1 MPRRPKT
8 GPNPVQDSDTI
19 LRFLVVSREMST
31 LRPLWSLIERNSWE
45 LETVSTGWEAL
56 ERVQSGLT
64 PNIIV
69 LDLARGDTDSLHI
82 LRWLRRLRPQL
93 PILLFCH
100 PEDES
105 KKSEALR
112 MGADAVL
119 VKPFGDKELEFAIY
133 QHLRGSQQRVE
144 EAVGRQQVEAL
155 GTDGFFVSTSPLM
168 RKVASQA
175 ELLAEVDVPVFIVG
189 EAGSGKEEVARLIHR
204 LSVRSGFNFL
214 KVNCVGIPG
223 DLVGK
228 EIFGAESTG
237 SGASAMPGKIEM
249 AAQGTILLSEVTGLP
264 SAIQAQLLNL
274 LCNGR
279 YARIG
284 SDRMVPSHAR
294 ILLSSGA
301 NLEHALPDK
310 LIREDLYHRA
320 SAFSIHVPP
329 LRQRREEI
337 PILLGHFMQK
347 LVRLYGLPKREIP
360 PAVVEKCQNY
370 SWPGNLDELE
380 TFVKRYIV
388 SGDSALAL
396 NLVCG
401 SHESNGLATGN
412 SPRQFED
419 CIDPDLAPTSPTSLK
434 TLMQSVKSETEK
446 TAISMAL
453 EKTRWN
459 RKAAAR
465 LLSVSYRTLLYKIE
479 QYHLSDVRAFSS
491 ADVPQVHFAE
501 SGKKPQANRLA
512 SDKH

>member
-1 MPRRPKT
+1 M
-8 GPNPVQDSDTI
+8 QDSDTI
-19 LRFLVVSREMST
+19 LRFLVVGREMST

-64 PNIIV
+64 PHIII

-82 LRWLRRLRPQL
+82 LRWLRRLRPQV

-105 KKSEALR
+105 KKRDALR

-119 VKPFGDKELEFAIY
+119 VKPFGDKELEFAID
-133 QHLRGSQQRVE
+133 QHLRGSHQRDE
-144 EAVGRQQVEAL
+144 QAVGRQQVEAL
-155 GTDGFFVSTSPLM
+155 GTEGFFVSTSPLM

-214 KVNCVGIPG
+214 KVNCVGIPS
-223 DLVGK
+223 DLLGK
-228 EIFGAESTG
+228 EIFGTESTG
-237 SGASAMPGKIEM
+237 SGASVIPGKIET

-279 YARIG
+279 YARMG
-284 SDRMVPSHAR
+284 SARMVPSHAR
-294 ILLSSGA
+294 ILMSSGA
-301 NLEHALPDK
+301 NLEHALADK
-310 LIREDLYHRA
+310 RIREDLYHRA

-347 LVRLYGLPKREIP
+347 LVRLYGLPKREISP
-360 PAVVEKCQNY
+360 SVVEKCQNY

-396 NLVCG
+396 NPVCG
-401 SHESNGLATGN
+401 SYESNGRATGN
-412 SPRQFED
+412 SPRQLDD
-419 CIDPDLAPTSPTSLK
+419 CVDPDLAPISSTSLK

-446 TAISMAL
+446 TAIGMAL

-479 QYHLSDVRAFSS
+479 RYHLIDVRAFSS
-491 ADVPQVHFAE
+491 NEIPQVHFAE

>member
-1 MPRRPKT
+1 MQE
-8 GPNPVQDSDTI
+8 NDTMR
-19 LRFLVVSREMST
+19 RFLVVSREMST

-64 PNIIV
+64 PHIIV

-105 KKSEALR
+105 KKKEALR

-133 QHLRGSQQRVE
+133 RHLHGPHQHDE
-144 EAVGRQQVEAL
+144 HATGRHQVEAL

-214 KVNCVGIPG
+214 KVNCVGIPS

-237 SGASAMPGKIEM
+237 SDTSAVPGKIEV
-249 AAQGTILLSEVTGLP
+249 AAKGTILLSEVTGLP
-264 SAIQAQLLNL
+264 SAIQSQLLNL

-284 SDRMVPSHAR
+284 SGRMLPSHAR
-294 ILLSSGA
+294 ILMSSAA
-301 NLEHALPDK
+301 NFEHALPDK
-310 LIREDLYHRA
+310 PIREDLYHRA

-388 SGDSALAL
+388 SGDTALA
-396 NLVCG
+396 LVCG
-401 SHESNGLATGN
+401 SHESNGHARGN
-412 SPRQFED
+412 SPRQLED
-419 CIDPDLAPTSPTSLK
+419 CVVSDLAPAASTSLK

-479 QYHLSDVRAFSS
+479 QYHMS
-491 ADVPQVHFAE
+491 APDRTANAYPI
-501 SGKKPQANRLA
+501 GKTTKAL
-512 SDKH
+512 